1 MCGIIGYIGKTPEKV
16 LFDGLKKLEYRGYDC
31 AGMTTV
37 RDRKFTT
44 YKSIGKVD
52 TLKEKLIFNDN
63 LGVGIAH
70 TRWATHGKVSLEN
83 CHPHF
88 NNDFSI
94 CLVHNGIIENFNS
107 LKEQL
112 IKKGKSFYG
121 ETDSEVIAKMFEHGL
136 TIKKVKSVVDNLA
149 GSYALLML
157 DKTCNDIYF
166 AKNKNPLY
174 IAFDD
179 EKVMLT
185 SDSSC
190 FNDIFDSF
198 ITLEDGQY
206 GKVSLKTVEIYQ
218 NDKKIDRPKV
228 TKCFK
233 SKAIGLGKY
242 SHFMLKEIGETKSV
256 LRKAIKFYNAR
267 GIKNIF
273 KNLPCGFEKV
283 VLIGC
288 GSAYNAGLLAKG
300 YFIDA
305 GLNSECILASEIEFE
320 SHNINEKSLCIFI
333 SQSGETQDTLK
344 AMNFCMERK
353 AYCLSLTNV
362 VHSSIARKSH
372 FNIDLLAGCERAV
385 ASTKAYTAQVFH
397 LYILAFL
404 LKNRNS
410 QIENLAKEICKY
422 INFDSI
428 EVKNIEYLAKKHL
441 KSRLLFFIGKGRD
454 SILAREG
461 ALKLKEI
468 SYLPAFDL
476 PSGELKHGSIAL
488 IDKFAICIAICSQEK
503 TLSKIASSAEE
514 IRARG
519 GMVILFSSVDARRL
533 EDCFDDVLYLKS
545 SGKFDIV
552 NLIIAMQKFAYFVAI
567 KRGCNPDM
575 PRNLAK
581 SVTVE

>member
-31 AGMTTV
+31 AGMTIL
-37 RDRKFTT
+37 RAGKFTT

-52 TLKEKLIFNDN
+52 SLKEKLFFNDS

-70 TRWATHGKVSLEN
+70 TRWATHGKVSIEN

-88 NNDFSI
+88 NNDLSI
-94 CLVHNGIIENFNS
+94 CLVHNGIIENFHV
-107 LKEQL
+107 LKDDL
-112 IKKGKSFYG
+112 VKRGKSFYG
-121 ETDSEVIAKMFEHGL
+121 ETDSEVVAKMFEHGL
-136 TIKKVKSVVDNLA
+136 TIKKVKSVVDNLT

-174 IAFDD
+174 IASDD

-206 GKVSLKTVEIYQ
+206 GKISLNELEIYQ
-218 NDKKIDRPKV
+218 DDKKIDRPKV

-242 SHFMLKEIGETKSV
+242 NHFMLKEIGETKSV
-256 LRKAIKFYNAR
+256 LRKAIKSYSVR
-267 GIKNIF
+267 KIRKIF
-273 KNLPCGFEKV
+273 KTLPCDFEKV
-283 VLIGC
+283 LLIGC
-288 GSAYNAGLLAKG
+288 GSAYNAGLIAKG
-300 YFIDA
+300 YFIVA
-305 GLNSECILASEIEFE
+305 GLKSECILASEIEYE
-320 SHNINEKSLCIFI
+320 SHDINEKSLCIFI

-344 AMNFCMERK
+344 AMDFCMKRK

-362 VHSSIARKSH
+362 VHSSIARKAH

-410 QIENLAKEICKY
+410 QIEDLVKEIKEY
-422 INFDSI
+422 IDFESI
-428 EVKNIEYLAKKHL
+428 EAKNIEQLAKK
-441 KSRLLFFIGKGRD
+441 
-454 SILAREG
+454 
-461 ALKLKEI
+461 
-468 SYLPAFDL
+468 YL
-476 PSGELKHGSIAL
+476 E
-488 IDKFAICIAICSQEK
+488 
-503 TLSKIASSAEE
+503 
-514 IRARG
+514 
-519 GMVILFSSVDARRL
+519 
-533 EDCFDDVLYLKS
+533 
-545 SGKFDIV
+545 
-552 NLIIAMQKFAYFVAI
+552 
-567 KRGCNPDM
+567 
-575 PRNLAK
+575 
-581 SVTVE
+581 

>member
-31 AGMTTV
+31 AGMTIL
-37 RDRKFTT
+37 RAGKFTT

-52 TLKEKLIFNDN
+52 SLKEKLFFNDS

-94 CLVHNGIIENFNS
+94 CLVHNGIIENFHV
-107 LKEQL
+107 LKDDL
-112 IKKGKSFYG
+112 VKRGKSFYG
-121 ETDSEVIAKMFEHGL
+121 ETDSEVVAKMFEHGL
-136 TIKKVKSVVDNLA
+136 TVKKVKSIVDNLT

-174 IAFDD
+174 IAF
-179 EKVMLT
+179 E
-185 SDSSC
+185 
-190 FNDIFDSF
+190 
-198 ITLEDGQY
+198 
-206 GKVSLKTVEIYQ
+206 
-218 NDKKIDRPKV
+218 IDRPKV

-242 SHFMLKEIGETKSV
+242 NHFMLKEIGETKSV
-256 LRKAIKFYNAR
+256 LRKAIKSYSVR
-267 GIKNIF
+267 KIRKIF
-273 KNLPCGFEKV
+273 KTLPCDFEKV
-283 VLIGC
+283 LLIGC
-288 GSAYNAGLLAKG
+288 GSAYNAGLIAKG

-305 GLNSECILASEIEFE
+305 GLKSECILASEIEYE
-320 SHNINEKSLCIFI
+320 SHDINEKSLCIFI

-344 AMNFCMERK
+344 AMDFCMKRK

-362 VHSSIARKSH
+362 VHSSIARKAH
-372 FNIDLLAGCERAV
+372 FNIDLSAGCERAV

-404 LKNRNS
+404 LRNRNS
-410 QIENLAKEICKY
+410 QIEDLIKEISKY
-422 INFDSI
+422 IDFESI
-428 EVKNIEYLAKKHL
+428 EAKNIEHLAKKYL

-488 IDKFAICIAICSQEK
+488 IDKFATCIAICSQEK

-519 GMVILFSSVDARRL
+519 GKVILFSSVDAGEF